1 MKLALTCSKLIR
13 IMLLGSLQH
22 FGSRESKSCRRH
34 WKFDHWYYEHCPL
47 NRKRNDCVI
56 ALKWNKYRTQTKRRI
71 EQRFSKRILLPQILL
86 GTYYDRSS
94 ANPNDNTT
102 NTSVQMRNDDFAMDT
117 TTPAAAGKVNNI
129 SPQRGGANK
138 WDNVLVTVKMKI
150 LDALLCK
157 LQ

>member
-1 MKLALTCSKLIR
+1 
-13 IMLLGSLQH
+13 
-22 FGSRESKSCRRH
+22 
-34 WKFDHWYYEHCPL
+34 
-47 NRKRNDCVI
+47 
-56 ALKWNKYRTQTKRRI
+56 
-71 EQRFSKRILLPQILL
+71 
-86 GTYYDRSS
+86 
-94 ANPNDNTT
+94 
-102 NTSVQMRNDDFAMDT
+102 MRNDDFAMDT